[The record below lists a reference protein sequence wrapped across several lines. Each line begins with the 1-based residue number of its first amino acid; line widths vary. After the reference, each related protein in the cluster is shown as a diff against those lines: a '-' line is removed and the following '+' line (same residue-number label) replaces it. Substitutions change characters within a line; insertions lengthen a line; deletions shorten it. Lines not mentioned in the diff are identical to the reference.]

1 MAYRSFRDLEIYQ
14 LAHQLGVEIHKM
26 TLEKLPKFELYEEG
40 SQLRRSSKSISA
52 NIVEGFGL
60 RRYKNEFIKYLTQ
73 AQASCDESQEHIKY
87 LFDTKSLT
95 DEKVYNYFIEKYQE
109 LGRKINRFIASVE
122 IGHLVKDR
130 NS

>member
-1 MAYRSFRDLEIYQ
+1 MAYKSFRDLEIYR
-14 LAHQLGVEIHKM
+14 LAHQLGVEVHKM

-95 DEKVYNYFIEKYQE
+95 DEKVYNYLIEKYQE
-109 LGRKINRFIASVE
+109 LGRKINRFVASVE
-122 IGHLVKDR
+122 VMHLSRKPV
-130 NS
+130 S